1 MLGNSESAPAPA
13 VMWRKR
19 LRAHFMTA
27 HYAVSA
33 GCGKLSPL
41 SRWGARPLM
50 AQSGQFIRSFRRRLY
65 GFGVWYGRA
74 KNSAVNNAVDKN
86 AINSRRPI

>member
-1 MLGNSESAPAPA
+1 MRVIE
-13 VMWRKR
+13 
-19 LRAHFMTA
+19 
-27 HYAVSA
+27 
-33 GCGKLSPL
+33 
-41 SRWGARPLM
+41 ARPFM